1 MGTGGEVWL
10 RSLLSLLV
18 IGRWDWLVGVV
29 GLTIPAEEVSSE
41 VVLLEYP
48 CWYPPVRSGN
58 SAMSLVFSW
67 LIGDNGDPKLST
79 EDVGEWPLGLWR
91 LDPRSVSSWIGLFDA
106 LRIPVDPLRTF
117 APRRL
122 FFCLNF
128 SSQAVVVTF
137 SLPSGQPQILAK
149 KSAFSLIISSLR
161 GCPLLWRFFAQ
172 LDRALSISGT
182 LPLALLMGD
191 RLPSSGFR
199 YFSFWRRTLETV
211 LLHVRLNQIKN
222 KVEIIP
228 SLDSKQCCTLK
239 ST

>member
-79 EDVGEWPLGLWR
+79 EDVGEWPLGL
-91 LDPRSVSSWIGLFDA
+91 
-106 LRIPVDPLRTF
+106 
-117 APRRL
+117 
-122 FFCLNF
+122 
-128 SSQAVVVTF
+128 
-137 SLPSGQPQILAK
+137 
-149 KSAFSLIISSLR
+149 
-161 GCPLLWRFFAQ
+161 
-172 LDRALSISGT
+172 
-182 LPLALLMGD
+182 
-191 RLPSSGFR
+191 
-199 YFSFWRRTLETV
+199 
-211 LLHVRLNQIKN
+211 
-222 KVEIIP
+222 
-228 SLDSKQCCTLK
+228 
-239 ST
+239 